1 MKRAARRKKSSI
13 SLASPFGPGDFKGI
27 YVAILSGTFISPLYG
42 FVYLDANGSGGVTGS
57 WEIEASNGT
66 ILGGLGQSTYT
77 VTPQGKVELT
87 LASTTSSNVLSV
99 TVFLAD
105 QRQSILGRGGFT
117 LGGTPP
123 PRAGVGAFA
132 GGNHGGSGPRF

>member
-1 MKRAARRKKSSI
+1 
-13 SLASPFGPGDFKGI
+13 DFKGV
-27 YVAILSGTFISPLYG
+27 YVATLSGTFTNGSPFYG

-57 WEIEASNGT
+57 WEIQAPNGS
-66 ILGGLGQSTYT
+66 ILGGSGQSTYT

-87 LASTTSSNVLSV
+87 LASTASSNVLSV

-117 LGGTPP
+117 LRGSPPLGGT
-123 PRAGVGAFA
+123 
-132 GGNHGGSGPRF
+132 GSICGRKQ